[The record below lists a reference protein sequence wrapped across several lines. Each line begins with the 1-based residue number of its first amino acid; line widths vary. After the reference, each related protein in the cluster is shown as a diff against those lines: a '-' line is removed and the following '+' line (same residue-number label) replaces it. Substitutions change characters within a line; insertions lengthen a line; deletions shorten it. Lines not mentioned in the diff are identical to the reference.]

1 MRSKLVILGLTI
13 VAVPALIQ
21 LALLFGMSAFLWSIL
36 QESLAARESRAKIN
50 RLDNCMIKITEF
62 FFLPVVSE
70 KDSASGNRRSDS
82 EIIAEIAA
90 VEKEARELLDA
101 NEYEGAAT
109 LKAKRVRAILDE
121 FTSIGADSLERI
133 RKGRTHE
140 ERNQVMDIL
149 GPAADRFAREVTGL
163 IDIEKAERQQI
174 TELKSHDREQV
185 EFWLL
190 STAILSL
197 ITSGVMAIFFSF
209 RIKAPIRRIS
219 DNLQALANNAP
230 LQPPLK
236 STDELGA
243 LDRLIHS
250 VADEIHLAFERE
262 RSAIEKA
269 ADLICVLDES
279 GEIVSAN
286 GISELFLGSTPAE
299 LKGRRLASLC
309 LAEQIREA
317 DELVRNTI
325 SSNEARTADLTL
337 ERKDGSIID
346 TRWSC
351 LWSDREEELFCVARD
366 ISREKQLQKMKMD
379 FMSMISHDLRSPLT
393 SIIGGL
399 TILASGIKGELPP
412 AMNEEAEA
420 AIASA
425 QKLVAFINDLLDYQ
439 KLDEGKM
446 PLELSDHE
454 IGAMLREASKIVRP
468 LAISR
473 SIEIEA
479 PLQSTDPVHC
489 DRNKI
494 VQVIINLLSNAIKFS
509 PAGSSIKIQV
519 SSSSTVI
526 KVSIDNQGEPI
537 PEDYRC
543 RIFEPFEQTPAS
555 RHQGTGLGLAICKMI
570 VEAHEGSIG
579 LEDVKSEDRS
589 GQAGTRFWFEL
600 KSR

>member
-21 LALLFGMSAFLWSIL
+21 LALLCGMSSLLWSIQ

-62 FFLPVVSE
+62 FFLPLVSE
-70 KDSASGNRRSDS
+70 SDSAPGNRRSDS

-90 VEKEARELLDA
+90 VEKEARELLDG
-101 NEYEGAAT
+101 NDYEGAAA
-109 LKAKRVRAILDE
+109 LKAAKVRAMLDE
-121 FTSIGADSLERI
+121 FTSIGAESLEQI

-163 IDIEKAERQQI
+163 IDFEKAQREQI
-174 TELKSHDREQV
+174 TELKEHDREQV
-185 EFWLL
+185 KIWLL

-197 ITSGVMAIFFSF
+197 IASGVMAVFFTA
-209 RIKAPIRRIS
+209 RIKTPIRRIS

-230 LQPPLK
+230 LQPALT
-236 STDELGA
+236 SADELGA
-243 LDRLIHS
+243 LERLIHS
-250 VADEIHLAFERE
+250 VADEIHLAIERE
-262 RSAIEKA
+262 RSAVEMA

-279 GEIVSAN
+279 GAIVSVN
-286 GISELFLGSTPAE
+286 EISELFLGSTPTE
-299 LKGRRLASLC
+299 LKGRRLSSLC
-309 LAEQIREA
+309 LVEQILEA
-317 DELVRNTI
+317 DELVRNAI
-325 SSNEARTADLTL
+325 ASNEAKTADLAL
-337 ERKDGSIID
+337 ERKDGSIIY

-379 FMSMISHDLRSPLT
+379 FVNMISHDLRSPLT
-393 SIIGGL
+393 SMIGGL

-412 AMNEEAEA
+412 AMKEEAEA

-425 QKLVAFINDLLDYQ
+425 QKLVEFINDLLDFQ

-446 PLELSDHE
+446 PLDLSDHE
-454 IGAMLREASKIVRP
+454 LGAMLGEAVKVVRP

-479 PLQSTDPVHC
+479 PLENTDLVHC

-494 VQVIINLLSNAIKFS
+494 VQVIINLLSNAVKFS
-509 PAGSSIKIQV
+509 PEDSSIRIRL
-519 SSSSTVI
+519 SSSPKVV
-526 KVSIDNQGEPI
+526 KVSIENPGNPI
-537 PEDYRC
+537 PEDFRS

-570 VEAHEGSIG
+570 VEAHDGAIG
-579 LEDVKSEDRS
+579 LEDLGDEDRID
-589 GQAGTRFWFEL
+589 QPITRFWFEL
-600 KSR
+600 KRR

>member
-1 MRSKLVILGLTI
+1 MRSKLVILGLSI

-21 LALLFGMSAFLWSIL
+21 LALLLGMSSLLWSIQ

-70 KDSASGNRRSDS
+70 TESAPGNRRSDN

-90 VEKEARELLDA
+90 VEKEARDLLDA
-101 NEYEGAAT
+101 NEYEGAAAV
-109 LKAKRVRAILDE
+109 KAERVRAMLDE
-121 FTSIGADSLERI
+121 FTSIGAHSLERI

-163 IDIEKAERQQI
+163 IEIEKAQRQQI
-174 TELKSHDREQV
+174 TELKSHHREQA
-185 EFWLL
+185 EIWLL

-197 ITSGVMAIFFSF
+197 IASGVMAVFFSA
-209 RIKAPIRRIS
+209 RIKKPIRRIS
-219 DNLQALANNAP
+219 DNLQALSNNAP

-236 STDELGA
+236 TSDELGA

-250 VADEIHLAFERE
+250 VADEINLAIERE
-262 RSAIEKA
+262 RSAVEKA

-279 GEIVSAN
+279 GGIVSVN
-286 GISELFLGSTPAE
+286 GISELFLGLTPAE
-299 LKGRRLASLC
+299 LKGRRLSSLC
-309 LAEQIREA
+309 LAEQILEA

-325 SSNEARTADLTL
+325 SSNQARAADLTL
-337 ERKDGSIID
+337 ERRDGSTVD

-393 SIIGGL
+393 SMIGGL

-412 AMNEEAEA
+412 AMKEEAEA

-446 PLELSDHE
+446 PLELSDNE
-454 IGAMLREASKIVRP
+454 IGSMLGEATEIVRP
-468 LAISR
+468 LATVR

-479 PLQSTDPVHC
+479 PVTGTDLIRC

-494 VQVIINLLSNAIKFS
+494 VQVIINLLSNAVKFS
-509 PAGSSIKIQV
+509 PEGSSITIRV
-519 SSSSTVI
+519 SSSPTLMKI
-526 KVSIDNQGEPI
+526 AIDNQGEPI

-570 VEAHEGSIG
+570 VEAHEGAIG
-579 LEDVKSEDRS
+579 LEDLKNEDRS
-589 GQAGTRFWFEL
+589 GQTGTRFWLEL
-600 KSR
+600 KRR